1 MTHQADVIRDRR
13 RAFAAPGGSHDRVVR
28 FLAKWLPA
36 GIGVIAAVM
45 ILSPLSQRGEVNF
58 LLDRNKVD
66 VTSERLR
73 VNNATYR
80 GLDNQSRPFTV
91 VARNAV
97 QKSAKVPVVLMT
109 GLTAKIQLS
118 DGPGEISASGGAFDQ
133 STEQFAANGD
143 VNFRAADGFQMVAS
157 GVTVDLRQRLLTGS
171 DGVQGTVPSGTFSAD
186 QIVANLDER
195 TVALEGNARLR
206 MVPGK
211 IRMPE

>member
-1 MTHQADVIRDRR
+1 MTHEADVIRDRR

-45 ILSPLSQRGEVNF
+45 ILSPLSQQGEVNF
-58 LLDRNKVD
+58 LLDRNKVA
-66 VTSERLR
+66 VSNERLR
-73 VNNATYR
+73 VNDATYR

-91 VARNAV
+91 IAGSAV
-97 QKSAKVPVVLMT
+97 QKSARVPLVMMED
-109 GLTAKIQLS
+109 LTARLQLS
-118 DGPGEISASGGAFDQ
+118 DGPGEITASGGAFNTR
-133 STEQFAANGD
+133 TEQFAAEGD
-143 VNFRAADGFQMVAS
+143 VDFRAADGYHMVAN
-157 GVTVDLRQRLLTGS
+157 GVTIDLRQRLFTG
-171 DGVQGTVPSGTFSAD
+171 DGGVQGTVPSGTFSAD

-211 IRMPE
+211 IRMPQ